1 MKVLRLA
8 LAFLRER
15 KTRTAL
21 TTVAIAA
28 AVCMVIWVASSYEA
42 LHKTYDEFSNLAL
55 GRYELT
61 IAPISTDESDFVSPE
76 VLQPLRDDPAV
87 ASVDPMWAKR
97 IAIQNPNRI
106 PASPST
112 SPGPGDGPAGL
123 LPSLMFM
130 ATDATEAPFD
140 LSEGNWIASQPSSP
154 QVVLRADVAERRQL
168 HLGDWLTVERPR
180 PDDDAQDTLALEIVG
195 FLDAPPTPKL
205 GVGSIPM
212 LTPSFGEAFI
222 NVALAEDILG
232 EPFQI
237 SLLGVSVQDQ
247 ADITKFRFGWATRLN
262 RYETPLQFQEAY
274 EIEEALDQA
283 SEAENVRLQSYA
295 ATGVAM
301 LVAMLVTF
309 CSLSMGVTERTRQYA
324 VLRAIALT
332 KWQIIWLIVLEGV
345 VLGAMGLLT
354 GVLVGWGLLQIV
366 EQFFGGL
373 LHHGILLG
381 GRSLTLA
388 VLASLGGSFLASLF
402 PAYKSTCVKPLD
414 AVAPLHQTQ
423 ISRSPGWFRLALGL
437 SLIAVN
443 PLLTFAFPP
452 NESNVGLAMAIGF
465 LCSSVGFLVIA
476 PSLVVWVDRYVGP
489 AIARVLRIDPKL
501 LTSQITSHLWRT
513 VGAAIAM
520 AFGLGLFVGI
530 QVWGFTMLESF
541 IPGSWTPDAIVMLRP
556 GLSPKEAERLA
567 NHPDVDSQRCL
578 PMVVEQPRL
587 VEDLTHSA
595 ERPSIVRQ
603 DNVVIVGLDAD
614 RALLGDHP
622 LLTLDWVEGDPR
634 NAVKQMQNGG
644 ACIVPDH
651 FMKET
656 GLKLGDSISVSPPRN
671 AGNKVSYVIAGV
683 VKLPGWHWQ
692 TKLTGLRTRT
702 HRAAALVLADYDSV
716 ASDFDLPM
724 ASHVWFSYANE
735 NPDIDSIQ
743 TLASDLVRRSIADDS
758 FQQETTPT
766 QTMNESSTDNL
777 AKVVS
782 VQDIRNHLDVTAR
795 RWIWVISYIPL
806 ISLLIACLGVLN
818 VMLASVR
825 SRRWEFGILRSIGF
839 TSSDLSRAILVEG
852 LMIALVAGLL
862 ALGFG
867 ILSGWCGSGM
877 AQYMSFFGG
886 LHPPLVI
893 PWLPILGGFSL
904 VLLLG
909 VGIAAWPAISIGRS
923 RPMDLLQSG
932 NEFS

>member
-1 MKVLRLA
+1 LKVLRLA

-15 KTRTAL
+15 STRTAL

-28 AVCMVIWVASSYEA
+28 AVCMVIWVTSSYEA

-61 IAPISTDESDFVSPE
+61 IAPISADDNDFVSAD
-76 VLQPLRDDPAV
+76 VMQPLLDDPAV
-87 ASVDPMWAKR
+87 AAVDPMWAKR
-97 IAIQNPNRI
+97 IAIQTPNLP
-106 PASPST
+106 PAVHAVR
-112 SPGPGDGPAGL
+112 PGPGDGPRGL

-130 ATDATEAPFD
+130 ATDAEQSPFD
-140 LSEGNWIASQPSSP
+140 VSEGHWLSREAESP
-154 QVVLRADVAERRQL
+154 QAVLRADVAKRRQL
-168 HLGDWLTVERPR
+168 HVGDWLNIERPR
-180 PDDDAQDTLALEIVG
+180 PGEDGQDLVAFQIVG
-195 FLDAPPTPKL
+195 LLDAPKPPTMNA
-205 GVGSIPM
+205 GSIPM

-222 NVALAEDILG
+222 HIAQAEEILG
-232 EPFQI
+232 ETFRI
-237 SLLGVSVQDQ
+237 SLLGVSINKE
-247 ADITKFRFGWATRLN
+247 ANITKFRFGWAPRLSS
-262 RYETPLQFQEAY
+262 YKTPLQFQEAY

-283 SEAENVRLQSYA
+283 SEAENVKLQSYA

-324 VLRAIALT
+324 VLRAIAFT
-332 KWQIIWLIVLEGV
+332 KWQIVSLIVIEGL
-345 VLGAMGLLT
+345 VLGAMGLIA
-354 GVLVGWGLLQIV
+354 GILVGWGLLQIV
-366 EQFFGGL
+366 EQLFGSL

-381 GRSLTLA
+381 GRNLTLA
-388 VLASLGGSFLASLF
+388 MLASLGGAFLASLF

-423 ISRSPGWFRLALGL
+423 ISRSPGWFRLMLGL

-443 PLLTFAFPP
+443 PLLTFVFPP
-452 NESNVGLAMAIGF
+452 NENSVGLAMAIGF
-465 LCSSVGFLVIA
+465 LCSSVGFFVIA
-476 PSLVVWVDRYVGP
+476 PSIVVWVDRYVGP
-489 AIARVLRIDPKL
+489 TFARWLRIDPKL

-541 IPGSWTPDAIVMLRP
+541 IPGTWTPDAIVMLHP
-556 GLSPKEAERLA
+556 GLKPEDAEQLA
-567 NHPDVDSQRCL
+567 NHPDVDPQRCL
-578 PMVVEQPRL
+578 PLVVEQPRL

-595 ERPSIVRQ
+595 ERPSIIRQ
-603 DNVVIVGLDAD
+603 DNVVIVGLDPA
-614 RALLGDHP
+614 RAFLGDHP
-622 LLTLDWVEGDPR
+622 LLTLEWVAGDPR
-634 NAVKQMQNGG
+634 DAVKQMQNGG

-651 FMKET
+651 FIEET
-656 GLKLGDSISVSPPRN
+656 GLELGDSISVSPPRN
-671 AGNKVSYVIAGV
+671 AGNKVSYEIAGV

-724 ASHVWFSYANE
+724 ASHVWFSYAKE
-735 NPDIDSIQ
+735 NADVDSIQ
-743 TLASDLVRRSIADDS
+743 TFASDLVLQSIADEPLDS
-758 FQQETTPT
+758 E
-766 QTMNESSTDNL
+766 MASSESTDDKL
-777 AKVVS
+777 AKVVP
-782 VQDIRNHLDVTAR
+782 VQGIRDHLDITAR

-852 LMIALVAGLL
+852 LMIAFVAGLL
-862 ALGFG
+862 SLGFG

-893 PWLPILGGFSL
+893 PWLPILGGFLL

-909 VGIAAWPAISIGRS
+909 VGIAAWPAISIKRS

-932 NEFS
+932 NDFS